1 LEATFTPLFKV
12 MLDNRDSL
20 FGAGDRRVASLMMWQ
35 SKGFRRGRSIRG
47 PWRLGAGAAVDL
59 ATRQLFAMVW
69 RLLLSQA
76 PHHDPADQPLPDWA
90 DTWMREYEQGSD
102 MTKFYPRPP
111 AVR

>member
-1 LEATFTPLFKV
+1 MTNPGGRRRRARHSGAPNLFNSV
-12 MLDNRDSL
+12 
-20 FGAGDRRVASLMMWQ
+20 
-35 SKGFRRGRSIRG
+35 
-47 PWRLGAGAAVDL
+47 P
-59 ATRQLFAMVW
+59 TRQLLAMVW
-69 RLLLSQA
+69 RLLLSQM